1 MNDAPDASR
10 SAALRSN
17 ASDALRS
24 DAAAAPRRQF
34 LLERIIEASARN
46 GFLVIVLTVLGI
58 GGGLWA
64 LNQTALDAIPDLSD
78 VQVIVYTQWEG
89 RSPDLIEDQ
98 ITYPIS
104 SRFIAAPKVKFV
116 RGESMFGKS
125 FVYVI
130 FQDGTDIY
138 WARSRVMEYLSAVR
152 GMLPEGVNPMI
163 GPDATGVGWVY
174 EYALVDKTG
183 KHNLAELRSF
193 QDWHLRYALESVKGV
208 SEVAVVG
215 GFVKQYQVDLDP
227 NKLLAYGIPI
237 SEVVNKIR
245 MSNGDV
251 GGKIFEVGSTE
262 YYVRGRGY
270 IKSVA
275 DIEDIPLKSAKGT
288 PVFVK
293 NVGTV
298 HLGSDLR
305 RGVAELNGEGEV
317 VGGIVVMR
325 YGENAL
331 RVIDGIK
338 RKLEEIKS
346 SLPEG
351 VEVVAT
357 YDRSQLIKRSIATL
371 REKLIEESIVVAL
384 VCLVFLW
391 HIRSALVAII
401 TLPIAILLS
410 FLPMFQMQLTS
421 NIMSLGG
428 IAIAIGAMVDSAII
442 MVENAHKYLEHFRDE
457 NGRDPTNAERIE
469 VIINAAKS
477 VGRPLFFALLVIT
490 ASFIPVFSL
499 EAQEGRLFKPL
510 AFTKTFSM
518 FFAALL
524 GVTLVPVLMIIFVRG
539 RITPEKTNPINR
551 LLIWLYQPFVH
562 FVLRFRWLTILTAL
576 AIMAATIYPFNKL
589 GKEFMPPLNE
599 GDILYMPTAVAGISV
614 SEATKILQ
622 IQDRMLREFPE
633 VESVFGK
640 AGESETSTDPA
651 PLSMIET
658 VVKLKPPEQWRP
670 GMTWEKLL
678 AEMNEKIKTPGMA
691 NIFWMPIQ
699 TRTEMLTT
707 GFRSIL
713 GIKVFGP
720 DLAKIQDVGVQIEK
734 ALSDFPGTRS
744 VFAERTTGGY
754 FLDFT
759 PDRKVAARYGLTVGD
774 VNDIVET
781 AIGGKTIAMT
791 VEGRERYPISVRYA
805 RDFREDLDA
814 LKRVLVPVPMEG
826 PMSEAPSRGASG
838 GQGMNA
844 PARSGSSAPALTQIP
859 ISMLADIS
867 YKTGPPSIRNENGQL
882 VGFVFVDITGDDIQG
897 YVNAA
902 AERIKERVQFPPGYY
917 IQWAG
922 QFEYLKSAE
931 ERLKVV
937 VPFTLLIIFVLIY
950 MNTKSTVKTFIVLL
964 AVPFSLVGAFW
975 FLYLLHYN
983 MSVAVWVG
991 LIALAGL
998 DAETGVVMLLYLDH
1012 AWEKFRDA
1020 GRMNTMGDLQA
1031 AVIEGAVQRIRP
1043 KIMTICAILFGL
1055 LPIMWSPT
1063 TQSGADV
1070 MKRIAAPMIGG
1081 VVTSGILELLI
1092 YPVIFLMWRRRH
1104 LPITTR
1110 DSMNVTEA
1118 VVSGSGGTP
1127 TAPSTPEVSAKRSG
1141 GRMVLLGAMILVALG
1156 AGGYFA
1162 WQKFGPLRTGGPITG
1177 TAFATQTV
1185 NGLTVTLIHP
1195 KGQLIYAEN
1204 DFLIEFR
1211 EVGGALVDVGTVTFV
1226 LDMNMPGMVMHNS
1239 ATVKPT
1245 RTPGQYRAS
1254 LKPDMAGDWTAKV
1267 EYDGPHGKGSVS
1279 FSVAVSAYTSAKE
1292 APAPPA
1298 KVGLN
1303 GAQRQAAQEI
1313 FDIANVISASL
1324 AADKLNDF
1332 NQAVGR
1338 LPAVLP
1344 RLQAAFER
1352 HSWLPLIQKFAGAVA
1367 PSEAKSLEDA
1377 RKAFYP
1383 FTAGVVEF
1391 AKTARQQAA
1400 LFATLKIYKCPMAPK
1415 PGQTSFWIQL
1425 QGPLRNPF
1433 YGAEMLDCGSEV
1445 NP

>member
-1 MNDAPDASR
+1 METSTP
-10 SAALRSN
+10 
-17 ASDALRS
+17 
-24 DAAAAPRRQF
+24 PTEPKKTF

-46 GFLVIVLTVLGI
+46 FFLVFILAIFGVAGGI
-58 GGGLWA
+58 WA
-64 LNQTALDAIPDLSD
+64 LKKTPLDAIPDLSD
-78 VQVIVYTQWEG
+78 VQVIVYTDWEG
-89 RSPDLIEDQ
+89 RSPDLVEDQ

-104 SRFIAAPKVKFV
+104 TKFIAAPKVKFV

-125 FVYVI
+125 FIYVI

-138 WARSRVMEYLSAVR
+138 WARSRVIEYLNSVR
-152 GMLPEGVNPMI
+152 GSLPEGVNPVI

-183 KHNLAELRSF
+183 KQSLADLRSF

-208 SEVAVVG
+208 SEVAPVG

-227 NKLLAYGIPI
+227 NKLAAYGIPLN
-237 SEVVNKIR
+237 EVVNKIR

-270 IKSVA
+270 IKNIA
-275 DIEDIPLKSAKGT
+275 DIENVPLKSQNGT
-288 PVFVK
+288 PVYVK

-298 HLGSDLR
+298 HLGPDIR

-331 RVIDGIK
+331 TVIEGIK
-338 RKLEEIKS
+338 KKLEEIKP

-351 VEVVAT
+351 VELVTT
-357 YDRSQLIKRSIATL
+357 YDRSQLIKRSISTL

-384 VCLVFLW
+384 VCLIFLW

-410 FLPMFQMQLTS
+410 FLPMYWMGLTS

-442 MVENAHKYLEHFRDE
+442 MVENAHKFLEHFRE
-457 NGRDPTNAERIE
+457 EKGRDPTNAERIE
-469 VIINAAKS
+469 VIIAAAKS

-490 ASFIPVFSL
+490 VSFIPVFSL

-524 GVTLVPVLMIIFVRG
+524 GVSLVPVLMILFVRG
-539 RITPEKTNPINR
+539 KITPEAKNPVNR
-551 LLIWLYQPFVH
+551 FLIWAYRPFVN
-562 FVLRFRWLTILTAL
+562 FVLRFRWLTLFVAL
-576 AIMAATIYPFNKL
+576 LIMAATIFPFLKL

-599 GDILYMPTAVAGISV
+599 GDILFMPTAVPGMTV
-614 SEATKILQ
+614 TEAVRILQ
-622 IQDRMLREFPE
+622 IQDRMMREFPE
-633 VESVFGK
+633 VETVFGK
-640 AGESETSTDPA
+640 AGQSETSTDPA
-651 PLSMIET
+651 PLSMFET
-658 VVKLKPPEQWRP
+658 IVKLKSPEKWRA
-670 GMTWEKLL
+670 GMTWEKLI

-720 DLAKIQDVGVQIEK
+720 DLGTIQDVAVQIEK
-734 ALSDFPGTRS
+734 SLSDFPKTRS

-759 PDRKVAARYGLTVGD
+759 PNREAAARYGLTVGD
-774 VNDIVET
+774 INDIVET
-781 AIGGKTIAMT
+781 AIGGKTITTT
-791 VEGRERYPISVRYA
+791 VEGRERYPVNVRYA

-814 LKRVLVPVPMEG
+814 LKRVLVPVPMAQAEA
-826 PMSEAPSRGASG
+826 APSSGAMSKSTAP
-838 GQGMNA
+838 GMKA
-844 PARSGSSAPALTQIP
+844 GTQMAQIP

-897 YVNAA
+897 YVDAA
-902 AERIKERVQFPPGYY
+902 AKRIQETVKFPPGYY

-931 ERLKVV
+931 QKLKVV

-950 MNTKSTVKTFIVLL
+950 INTKSAAKTLIVLL

-975 FLYLLHYN
+975 FLYLLGYN
-983 MSVAVWVG
+983 MSIAVWVG

-1012 AWEKFRDA
+1012 AWDKFRDTN
-1020 GRMNTMGDLQA
+1020 RMQSMGDLHA
-1031 AVIEGAVQRIRP
+1031 AVVEGAVQRIRP

-1081 VVTSGILELLI
+1081 VVTSGILELLL
-1092 YPVIFLMWRRRH
+1092 YPVIYVLWRRRY
-1104 LPITTR
+1104 LPKDTR
-1110 DSMNVTEA
+1110 NSMQLTEA
-1118 VVSGSGGTP
+1118 AATP
-1127 TAPSTPEVSAKRSG
+1127 ASQLAETAPEPKRRN
-1141 GRMVLLGAMILVALG
+1141 GRKIFLLVVVLVLLAV
-1156 AGGYFA
+1156 GGYFA
-1162 WQKFGPLRTGGPITG
+1162 WQRFAPAPSGPISG
-1177 TAFATQTV
+1177 TPFATQKVKDLTV
-1185 NGLTVTLIHP
+1185 NFIHP
-1195 KGQLIYAEN
+1195 KGQLQNAMNNI
-1204 DFLIEFR
+1204 LIEFR
-1211 EVGGALVDVGTVTFV
+1211 DLKSGELVDVGTVKFD
-1226 LDMNMPGMVMHNS
+1226 LDMNMPGMVMHNG
-1239 ATVKPT
+1239 ATIEST
-1245 RTPGQYRAS
+1245 GTPGQYRAQV
-1254 LKPDMAGDWTAKV
+1254 KPDMGGDWVATLHY
-1267 EYDGPHGKGSVS
+1267 EGPHGAGSTS
-1279 FSVAVSAYTSAKE
+1279 FSV
-1292 APAPPA
+1292 
-1298 KVGLN
+1298 
-1303 GAQRQAAQEI
+1303 
-1313 FDIANVISASL
+1313 NV
-1324 AADKLNDF
+1324 K
-1332 NQAVGR
+1332 Q
-1338 LPAVLP
+1338 
-1344 RLQAAFER
+1344 
-1352 HSWLPLIQKFAGAVA
+1352 
-1367 PSEAKSLEDA
+1367 
-1377 RKAFYP
+1377 
-1383 FTAGVVEF
+1383 
-1391 AKTARQQAA
+1391 
-1400 LFATLKIYKCPMAPK
+1400 
-1415 PGQTSFWIQL
+1415 
-1425 QGPLRNPF
+1425 
-1433 YGAEMLDCGSEV
+1433 
-1445 NP
+1445 